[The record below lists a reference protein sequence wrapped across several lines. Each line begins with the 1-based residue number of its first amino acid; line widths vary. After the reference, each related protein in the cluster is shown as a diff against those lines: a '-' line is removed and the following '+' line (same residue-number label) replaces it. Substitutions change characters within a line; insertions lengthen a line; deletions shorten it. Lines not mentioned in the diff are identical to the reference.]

1 MKWFM
6 ITAEWL
12 LFLYVFI
19 CLLSFNLIHLGN
31 LLYVDMPHEEPM
43 TVTTSFAHTSLF
55 IIGIGVVCFLYMK
68 YLWGSSAY
76 KKSKALIW
84 GSLFTCHALASC
96 FYLFMRYGMI
106 WNQHEAMELLLSTLI
121 SFILSIQAVMK
132 YYVCKMTKLDGV

>member
-31 LLYVDMPHEEPM
+31 LLYVDMPHEEPI

-132 YYVCKMTKLDGV
+132 YYVCKMTET

>member
-132 YYVCKMTKLDGV
+132 YYVCKMTET

>member
-96 FYLFMRYGMI
+96 FYLFMRYGLI
-106 WNQHEAMELLLSTLI
+106 WNQHEAMELL
-121 SFILSIQAVMK
+121 
-132 YYVCKMTKLDGV
+132 

>member
-96 FYLFMRYGMI
+96 FYLFMRYGLL

-132 YYVCKMTKLDGV
+132 YYVCKMTET

>member
-96 FYLFMRYGMI
+96 FYLFMRYGLI
-106 WNQHEAMELLLSTLI
+106 GNQHEAMELLLSTLI

-132 YYVCKMTKLDGV
+132 YYVCKMTET

>member
-6 ITAEWL
+6 IIAEWL
-12 LFLYVFI
+12 LFLYVFS

-68 YLWGSSAY
+68 YLWGSNAY
-76 KKSKALIW
+76 KKSKAVIW

-96 FYLFMRYGMI
+96 FYLFMRYGLI
-106 WNQHEAMELLLSTLI
+106 GNQHEAMELLLSTVI
-121 SFILSIQAVMK
+121 SFVLTIQAVMK
-132 YYVCKMTKLDGV
+132 YVASKY

>member
-96 FYLFMRYGMI
+96 FYLFMRYGLI

-132 YYVCKMTKLDGV
+132 YYVCKMTKT